1 MPLTPSQ
8 AFEHT
13 QEALAQYLETQY
25 RISHTGIFQ
34 ERGELLRQRGAIAQL
49 PFIESTPSF
58 AAGHLLVELESLHPD
73 KVTPRLAELV
83 QKGVPV
89 DRFPLYVHQEK
100 SLLGAYSD
108 QPNLLVAT
116 GTGSGKTESFLL
128 PILSDILRE
137 ARTWSAP
144 KGKSSRGKFDDA
156 SQSWLHSRRHE
167 TRPAAMRGMIMYP
180 MNALVN
186 DQLTRLR
193 RILSRGDS
201 PDWQRQNLGGNVIH
215 FGMYTGL
222 SRQSGIPSN
231 RNARER
237 LQEYLDALDRDWA
250 EMSPLLQ
257 DTGNWPRP
265 DSTEMLTRWDMQAAP
280 PDLLVTNYSMLE
292 YMLLRPIEAPIFE
305 ATRKWLAETPGA
317 RFTMVLDEAHTYTG
331 AKGTEVGH
339 LIRRLKARLGLED
352 NDPRFRG
359 IATTASVPSGQDQAL
374 RTFVSGLFGESP
386 ERFTLVEAAPRPA
399 REDRRAVTEQVMQA
413 YANFHDTF
421 DLDDPKAAIETLA
434 QDLDLGEVDQ
444 GTPDPEVVLYKLLED
459 DPYIEWT
466 RERTARKA
474 TLLDQLAKELWQGH
488 GDQPLRERAL
498 GGVLA
503 AGSYARSATLK
514 DTPPLLSVRLHAFFR
529 GIAGLWACTD
539 PQCSCADQSFER
551 PVGKLYT
558 EPRPWC
564 DCGARVLEVFTCRKC
579 GLMFLGGIPDN
590 HLSEDGDAGLWP
602 WSSDLSGDRQNRKSF
617 RIFGVEAPDESY
629 DQTYRSTRT
638 TWRVTGEDEFAR
650 PAYEVEVSRDDNG
663 NMVSPYPD
671 NCPRCQAG
679 RNPNTGRE
687 VIEPL
692 DTKGVQAFAAI
703 VEEGFRHQPRTSTL
717 APNFGRKGM
726 VFSDSRQ
733 QAAKLAEDLKSAHY
747 RATFRQLLYRSL
759 YTCASCGGTG
769 KRDERKARL
778 GKPAETIKID
788 CATCEGTGANKNPEP
803 LTYNQLTNRVLTMM
817 SARGIDPSQQ
827 NIKGYFAAAA
837 AADPDTLEKARYYL
851 DASLLREIEDEA
863 FALEPLGLGHWKASL
878 INEGVAL
885 APGALEGEFTGLT
898 NQESEQLLNAVIS
911 ILIAERTITAPN
923 YPEGRV
929 PWDWGPD
936 KDQVKPYQ
944 KNSLYY
950 FSFLQD
956 RSLKRDIPYPNG
968 NPTGSKSIP
977 FNFAPYY
984 GNRRYKLGRYMLKV
998 ANKLVALG
1006 RLEEKDKDEWL
1017 ETIRQELFGALRD
1030 FKVLDSAGAKLLTKK
1045 GKGIT
1050 QYGIRMNR
1058 LSLHPVPE
1066 TVARC
1071 KACGYVTAQS
1081 FLDTCIRCGQDTEQV
1096 DPTSIRNFFRKI
1108 TLYSAPDSLMDD
1120 PFPLK
1125 ASEHSAQV
1133 DAQEA
1138 RDEERWFQDLF
1149 HEDQNTLDH
1158 RVDLLSVTTTMEMG
1172 IDIGS
1177 LLFVGLRNVP
1187 PTIANYQQRAGRAG
1201 RRGSAL
1207 ATVFTFTQLRSHDQ
1221 YYYDH
1226 PPQIVSD
1233 NPRVPM
1239 LHLDN
1244 AVIAQ
1249 RHARSVILQDFFQAF
1264 TTELGLTSNIFDTWG
1279 NVSDY
1284 VTRNVSQRMRN
1295 HIGKHRAELTATLQ
1309 NVVHPDLH
1317 HLIGGWLDAIVDEV
1331 NAAVEGQSDTS
1342 KVYRIIMEKNLLP
1355 KYAFPIDVVAL
1366 TDSKASFEDSEEQTG
1381 NAMTRDLKQG
1391 IAEYAPGAELPRQK
1405 DQVTVLIK
1413 SVGLYDPF
1421 DKNPDFRAQGFF
1433 SECRTCQA
1441 VEVHDNPA
1449 AERPLECAVCGSFDV
1464 QSFDFYRPRGFT
1476 TDGAS
1481 FRTRPK
1487 RYESGEGLERSGQSS
1502 PARLYTGESSFASG
1516 EVFPGL
1522 HQRLFTHVRAG
1533 NLVITNKGPNPD
1545 QPGYYICPVCGR
1557 SLDPEDTRPHLYPA
1571 DIPPHRGRNKG
1582 PRAGTPCPHQPPY
1595 DTNQLIL
1602 AHTFQSEV
1610 IFLGVALPPTMDA
1623 PFGEASGQAAW
1634 YSFGTLIANAAT
1646 RILQIDPGE
1655 LKTGARAVRRQNGSV
1670 QGEVFIYDDV
1680 PGGAGY
1686 ARNIKKHLQQ
1696 IMEAAL
1702 EMGKKCSNPNC
1713 TGACYKC
1720 MLDYRNQ
1727 FLHPI
1732 LDRHI
1737 GAAMLEYVL
1746 HGKTPTLCP
1755 AEEQQAAAHLVPYAQ
1770 TAWTLQPG
1778 EDHGGVHYPL
1788 FLARDHDRIGLQVIH
1803 PLQARPSEQKRQ
1815 EIFARFGFRPAVH
1828 TSFDLER
1835 RPFWVLTNLLKP

>member
-25 RISHTGIFQ
+25 RISHSGLFK
-34 ERGELLRQRGAIAQL
+34 ERGDLLRERGAIAQL

-58 AAGHLLVELESLHPD
+58 APGHKLVELEALYPEM
-73 KVTPRLAELV
+73 VTPRLAELV

-89 DRFPLYVHQEK
+89 DRFPLYVHQEQ

-108 QPNLLVAT
+108 KPNLLVAT

-137 ARTWSAP
+137 AKTWSAP
-144 KGKSSRGKFDDA
+144 NGKPSRGRFDET

-167 TRPAAMRGMIMYP
+167 SRPAAMRGMIMYP

-201 PDWQRQNLGGNVIH
+201 PDWQRHNLNGNAIH

-222 SRQSGIPSN
+222 SRQSGIPGN

-237 LQEYLDALDRDWA
+237 LQEYLDALDKDWA
-250 EMSPLLQ
+250 EMSPTLQ
-257 DTGNWPRP
+257 ETGNWPRP

-292 YMLLRPIEAPIFE
+292 YMPLRPVEDPIFR
-305 ATRKWLAETPGA
+305 ATQQWLNETEGA

-339 LIRRLKARLGLED
+339 LIRRLKARLGLSN

-359 IATTASVPSGQDQAL
+359 IATTASVPTGQDGAL
-374 RTFVSGLFGESP
+374 REFVSGLFGESP
-386 ERFTLVEAAPRPA
+386 DRFTLVEAAPRPA
-399 REDRRAVTEQVMQA
+399 RPDRRAVNEQVMQA
-413 YANFHDTF
+413 YARFHDEF
-421 DLDDPKAAIETLA
+421 DLENPKAAIEALA
-434 QDLDLGEVDQ
+434 QDLNLGEVDQ
-444 GTPDPEVVLYKLLED
+444 GTPDSEVVLYQLLED

-474 TLLDQLAKELWQGH
+474 TLLDQLAAELWRGQ
-488 GDQPLRERAL
+488 GDQPLQERAL

-503 AGSYARSATLK
+503 AGSYARSAALK

-529 GIAGLWACTD
+529 GIPGLWACTD
-539 PQCSCADQSFER
+539 PKCSCADRSFER

-564 DCGARVLEVFTCRKC
+564 ECGARVLEVFTCRKC

-590 HLSEDGDAGLWP
+590 HQSEEGDYGLWP
-602 WSSDLSGDRQNRKSF
+602 WSSDLSGERRDRKAF
-617 RIFGVEAPDESY
+617 RVFGVEAPDEFY
-629 DQTYRSTRT
+629 ERGYRSTRT
-638 TWRVTGEDEFAR
+638 TWRVTGNDEFAR
-650 PAYEVEVSRDDNG
+650 EAYEVEPARDFSG
-663 NMVSPYPD
+663 NVISPFPG
-671 NCPRCQAG
+671 NCPRCQND
-679 RNPNTGRE
+679 RNSFRDRE
-687 VIEPL
+687 IIEPL

-703 VEEGFRHQPRTSTL
+703 VEEGFRHQPRTSNL

-726 VFSDSRQ
+726 VFSDSRP
-733 QAAKLAEDLKSAHY
+733 QAAKLAEDLKSQHY
-747 RATFRQLLYRSL
+747 RSTFRQLLYRSL
-759 YTCASCGGTG
+759 YACMDCEGKGT
-769 KRDERKARL
+769 KEVRKVRL
-778 GKPAETIKID
+778 GQPAEIMQVACT
-788 CATCEGTGANKNPEP
+788 TCQGSGLNANPEP
-803 LTYNQLTNRVLTMM
+803 LSYIGLSTRVLNMM
-817 SARGIDPSQQ
+817 IERGLDPTQQ
-827 NIKGYFAAAA
+827 NIKGYFAKSAE
-837 AADPDTLEKARYYL
+837 PDVQEKARYYL

-863 FALEPLGLGHWKASL
+863 FSLEPLGLAYWRVALVS
-878 INEGVAL
+878 EGVTL
-885 APGALEGEFTGLT
+885 APGQLEGEFSGLT
-898 NQESEQLLNAVIS
+898 SEESECLLNSVIS
-911 ILIAERTITAPN
+911 VLVNMRTITAPN
-923 YPEGRV
+923 YPEGRA

-936 KDQVKPYQ
+936 REQVKPYQ
-944 KNSLYY
+944 KNTIFY
-950 FSFLQD
+950 FGKRMESS
-956 RSLKRDIPYPNG
+956 RNRDIPYPGTNDA
-968 NPTGSKSIP
+968 TGSKSFH
-977 FNFAPYY
+977 FNFGPYY
-984 GNRRYKLGRYMLKV
+984 GQKRYKLGRYMTKV
-998 ANKLVALG
+998 ANRMVALR
-1006 RLEEKDKDEWL
+1006 RLTEEEKEDWL
-1017 ETIRQELFGALRD
+1017 EKIRQGLFQALKD
-1030 FKVLDSAGAKLLTKK
+1030 LGVISPAGAKLTTKK
-1045 GKGIT
+1045 GTGIS
-1050 QYGIRMNR
+1050 QYGIRMDR
-1058 LSLHPVPE
+1058 LRLHPIPK
-1066 TVARC
+1066 TVAQC
-1071 KACGYVTAQS
+1071 QSCGYVSANT
-1081 FLDTCIRCGQDTEQV
+1081 FLDTCVRCGQETAQV
-1096 DPTSIRNFFRKI
+1096 DPTTIRNFFRKV

-1149 HEDQNTLDH
+1149 HEEQNTLDH

-1207 ATVFTFTQLRSHDQ
+1207 ATVFTFAQLRSHDQ
-1221 YYYDH
+1221 YYFDH
-1226 PPQIVSD
+1226 PPQIVTD
-1233 NPRVPM
+1233 PPRVPM

-1249 RHARSVILQDFFQAF
+1249 RHARSVILQHFFQDF
-1264 TTELGLTSNIFDTWG
+1264 TLTSNIFDTWG
-1279 NVSDY
+1279 TVADYITRSVS
-1284 VTRNVSQRMRN
+1284 TRMRD
-1295 HIGKHRAELTATLQ
+1295 HIGKHRAELTATLEK
-1309 NVVHPDLH
+1309 VVNPSLH
-1317 HLIGGWLDAIVDEV
+1317 HLIPTWLNGIVDEV
-1331 NAAVEGQSDTS
+1331 YAAIEGQADTG

-1355 KYAFPIDVVAL
+1355 KYAFPIDMVTL
-1366 TDSKASFEDSEEQTG
+1366 TDSHSSYSDNEEHVG
-1381 NAMTRDLKQG
+1381 NAMSRDLKQG
-1391 IAEYAPGAELPRQK
+1391 ISEYAPGAELPRQK

-1413 SVGLYDPF
+1413 SVGLYDAF
-1421 DKNPDFRAQGFF
+1421 EKNPDYRPQGFI
-1433 SECRTCQA
+1433 SECRTCQS
-1441 VEVHDNPA
+1441 VQVHDNPA
-1449 AERPLECAVCGSFDV
+1449 DDRPLECDVCGSMDI
-1464 QSFDFYRPRGFT
+1464 QAFDFYRPRGFT
-1476 TDGAS
+1476 TDGAR
-1481 FRTRPK
+1481 FQGRPK
-1487 RYESGEGLERSGQSS
+1487 RYESGEGLERSGYST

-1516 EVFPGL
+1516 RAVPDL
-1522 HQRLFTHVRAG
+1522 RDRLFTHVRTG
-1533 NLVITNKGPNPD
+1533 ELVITNKGPNPD
-1545 QPGYYICPVCGR
+1545 QPGYYICPTCGR
-1557 SLDPEDTRPHLYPA
+1557 SLDPEYTNPHLYPA
-1571 DIPPHRGRNKG
+1571 DIPPHRGRNRG
-1582 PRAGTPCPHQPPY
+1582 PRAGQECPHQPPY
-1595 DTNQLIL
+1595 DTNQVIL

-1610 IFLGVALPPTMDA
+1610 IFLGVALPPEMDA

-1634 YSFGTLIANAAT
+1634 YSFGTLVANAAT

-1655 LKTGARAVRRQNGSV
+1655 LKTGARAVRRQNGQI

-1686 ARNIKKHLQQ
+1686 ARNIQKHLRE
-1696 IMEAAL
+1696 ILNLAL
-1702 EMGKKCSNPNC
+1702 EMGRTCSNPKC
-1713 TGACYKC
+1713 AGACYKC

-1746 HGKTPTLCP
+1746 HGKIPHLTQ
-1755 AEEQQAAAHLVPYAQ
+1755 AEQAQAAAHLIPYAE
-1770 TAWTLQPG
+1770 TKWGILPA
-1778 EDHGGVHYPL
+1778 EDHSGLHYPL
-1788 FLARDHDRIGLQVIH
+1788 ILARDTDRIGLQVIH
-1803 PLQARPSEQKRQ
+1803 PLQARLSAQ
-1815 EIFARFGFRPAVH
+1815 ERLQALSQYGIRPAVH

-1835 RPFWVLTNLLKP
+1835 RPFWVDTHLLPS

>member
-1 MPLTPSQ
+1 LPLTPSQ

-25 RISHTGIFQ
+25 RISHPGLFQ

-58 AAGHLLVELESLHPD
+58 AAEHLLVELENMHPD
-73 KVTPRLAELV
+73 QVTPRLAELV

-89 DRFPLYVHQEK
+89 DRFPLYIHQER
-100 SLLGAYSD
+100 SLLAAYSD

-137 ARTWSAP
+137 AKTWSAP
-144 KGKSSRGKFDDA
+144 RGKGSRGKYDDA
-156 SQSWLHSRRHE
+156 SRSWLHSRKHE

-201 PDWQRQNLGGNVIH
+201 PDWQRQNLNGNVIH

-231 RNARER
+231 QNARER
-237 LQEYLDALDRDWA
+237 LKEYLDALDRDWA
-250 EMSPLLQ
+250 EMLPALQ
-257 DTGNWPRP
+257 ETGNWARP

-305 ATRKWLAETPGA
+305 ATRKWLAEAPGA
-317 RFTMVLDEAHTYTG
+317 KFTMVLDEAHTYTG

-359 IATTASVPSGQDQAL
+359 IATTASVPTGEDQAL
-374 RTFVSGLFGESP
+374 KTFVSGLFGEDAG
-386 ERFTLVEAAPRPA
+386 RFTLIQAAPRPR
-399 REDRRAVTEQVMQA
+399 REDRRAVTEKVMQA
-413 YANFHDTF
+413 YATFHDTF
-421 DLDDPKAAIETLA
+421 DLDHPKAAIETLA
-434 QDLDLGEVDQ
+434 QNLDLGEVDQ
-444 GTPDPEVVLYKLLED
+444 GTPDPEVVMHQLLED
-459 DPYIEWT
+459 DPYIEWA
-466 RERTARKA
+466 REHTARKA
-474 TLLDQLAKELWQGH
+474 TLLDQLANELWQGQ
-488 GDQPLRERAL
+488 GDQLLRERAL

-539 PQCSCADQSFER
+539 PKCSCADHSFER

-602 WSSDLSGDRQNRKSF
+602 WSSDLSGDIQTRKSF
-617 RIFGVEAPDESY
+617 RVFGVEAPDEFHDRTS
-629 DQTYRSTRT
+629 RSTRT

-650 PAYEVEVSRDDNG
+650 PAYEMEVTRDNDG
-663 NMVSPYPD
+663 NMVSPYPSS
-671 NCPRCQAG
+671 CPRCQAG

-687 VIEPL
+687 VIEPQG
-692 DTKGVQAFAAI
+692 TKGVQAFAAI
-703 VEEGFRHQPRTSTL
+703 VEEGFRHQPRTTDL

-726 VFSDSRQ
+726 VFSDSRT
-733 QAAKLAEDLKSAHY
+733 QAAKLAEDLKSNHY
-747 RATFRQLLYRSL
+747 RSTFRQLLYRSL
-759 YTCASCGGTG
+759 YICMACAGHG
-769 KRDERKARL
+769 KREEQRARL
-778 GKPAETIKID
+778 GQLPQTIYID
-788 CATCEGTGANKNPEP
+788 CATCGGTGINPDP
-803 LTYNQLTNRVLTMM
+803 KSISYRQLSDRIITMM
-817 SARGIDPSQQ
+817 GERGIDPSQQ
-827 NIKGYFAAAA
+827 NIKGYFAAASA
-837 AADPDTLEKARYYL
+837 NDQETLEKAGYYL

-863 FALEPLGLGHWKASL
+863 FALEPLGLAHWKVAL
-878 INEGVAL
+878 ISEGVAL
-885 APGALEGEFTGLT
+885 APGTLPGEFTGL
-898 NQESEQLLNAVIS
+898 NNEESEHLINAVIS
-911 ILIAERTITAPN
+911 NLIAERTITAPDD
-923 YPEGRV
+923 PIGRV
-929 PWDWGPD
+929 PWNWGPD
-936 KDQVKPYQ
+936 KEQVKAYQ
-944 KNSLYY
+944 KNSIYY
-950 FSFLQD
+950 FSFFQEK
-956 RSLKRDIPYPNG
+956 SYKRKVTYSNG
-968 NPTGSKSIP
+968 DPTGAKSIH
-977 FNFAPYY
+977 FSFSPYH
-984 GNRRYKLGRYMLKV
+984 GNKRYKLGRYMLKI
-998 ANKLVALG
+998 ADKLVSLG
-1006 RLEEKDKDEWL
+1006 RLTEEGKAGWL
-1017 ETIRQELFGALRD
+1017 ETVRQELFNALKD
-1030 FKVLDSAGAKLLTKK
+1030 FKVLDYAGASMKTQK
-1045 GKGIT
+1045 GAAIT
-1050 QYGIRMNR
+1050 QFGIRMSR
-1058 LSLHPVPE
+1058 LSLHPIPE

-1071 KACGYVTAQS
+1071 KSCGYVTAQA
-1081 FLDTCIRCGQDTEQV
+1081 FLDTCIRCGQETQQV

-1138 RDEERWFQDLF
+1138 RNEERWFQDLF
-1149 HEDQNTLDH
+1149 HTEQNKLDH

-1221 YYYDH
+1221 YYYDN

-1249 RHARSVILQDFFQAF
+1249 RHARSVILQNFFQAF
-1264 TTELGLTSNIFDTWG
+1264 TAELGLTSNIFDTWG
-1279 NVSDY
+1279 KVSDY
-1284 VTRNVSQRMRN
+1284 VTRDVSQRMRK
-1295 HIGKHRAELTATLQ
+1295 HIGKHRAELITTLKC
-1309 NVVHPDLH
+1309 VVHSDLH
-1317 HLIGGWLDAIVDEV
+1317 HLIDNWLDAIVDEV
-1331 NAAVEGQSDTS
+1331 NAAVEGQSDSS

-1366 TDSKASFEDSEEQTG
+1366 TDSQTSYEGNEEQSD

-1391 IAEYAPGAELPRQK
+1391 ISEYAPGAELPRQK
-1405 DQVTVLIK
+1405 DQVTVLVK

-1421 DKNPDFRAQGFF
+1421 DKEPDFRPQGFF
-1433 SECRTCQA
+1433 SECKTCQA
-1441 VEVHDNPA
+1441 VEVHDNPD
-1449 AERPLECAVCGSFDV
+1449 AERPLECAVCGNVDI

-1476 TDGAS
+1476 TDGGKYRS
-1481 FRTRPK
+1481 KPK

-1516 EVFPGL
+1516 EAFPDL
-1522 HQRLFTHVRAG
+1522 HQRLFTHVRTG
-1533 NLVITNKGPNPD
+1533 NLVITNKGPNLE

-1557 SLDPEDTRPHLYPA
+1557 SLNPEDTQPHTYPA
-1571 DIPPHRGRNKG
+1571 DIPPHRGLSKG
-1582 PRAGTPCPHQPPY
+1582 PRAGMVCSHQPPY

-1686 ARNIKKHLQQ
+1686 ARNIKKHLKE
-1696 IMEAAL
+1696 IL
-1702 EMGKKCSNPNC
+1702 EMALAMGQHCPNPNC
-1713 TGACYKC
+1713 AGACYKC

-1737 GAAMLEYVL
+1737 GAAMLDYVL
-1746 HGKTPTLCP
+1746 HGKTPTLSP
-1755 AEEQQAAAHLVPYAQ
+1755 AEEQRSAQHLIPYAQ
-1770 TAWTLQPG
+1770 TAWDVHPG
-1778 EDHGGVHYPL
+1778 EDHDGQHFPL
-1788 FLARDHDRIGLQVIH
+1788 FMTREHDRVGLQVIH
-1803 PLQARPSEQKRQ
+1803 PLQARPSQQKRQ

-1835 RPFWVLTNLLKP
+1835 RPFWALTNLLGS